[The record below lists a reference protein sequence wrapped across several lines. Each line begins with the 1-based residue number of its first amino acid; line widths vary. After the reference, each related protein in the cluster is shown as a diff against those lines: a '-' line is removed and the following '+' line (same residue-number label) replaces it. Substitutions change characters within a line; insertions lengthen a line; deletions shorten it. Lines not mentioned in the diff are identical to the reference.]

1 MSTGGESMRWHYG
14 SEKMGSVRDSENRV
28 GLRRRRRRRKRSG
41 DGDGDGSAVCGYRR
55 HSELWRRAPITVAFA
70 FSLLVA

>member
-1 MSTGGESMRWHYG
+1 MDQRRWDQCVTPKTG
-14 SEKMGSVRDSENRV
+14 V